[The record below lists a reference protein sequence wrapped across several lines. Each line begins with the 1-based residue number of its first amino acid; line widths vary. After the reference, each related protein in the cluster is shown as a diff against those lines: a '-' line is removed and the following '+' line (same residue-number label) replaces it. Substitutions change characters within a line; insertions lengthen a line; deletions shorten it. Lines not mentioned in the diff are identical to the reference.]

1 MDPRHRLV
9 MNLIV
14 TPVGGATFV
23 AGFALMEGIAGSVV
37 GMLGVSIIALGI
49 LTHLCNPPGRT
60 E

>member
-1 MDPRHRLV
+1 MDPRRRLV

-14 TPVGGATFV
+14 TPVGGAASV
-23 AGFALMEGIAGSVV
+23 AGFALLDGIAGSVV

-49 LTHLCNPPGRT
+49 LTHLYNPPGRS